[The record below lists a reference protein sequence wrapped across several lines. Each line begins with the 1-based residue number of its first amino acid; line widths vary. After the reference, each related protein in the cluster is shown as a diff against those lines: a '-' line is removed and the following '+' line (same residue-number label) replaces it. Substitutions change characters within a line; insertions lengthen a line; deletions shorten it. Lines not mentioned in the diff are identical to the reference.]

1 MIGLGRN
8 AAYDAA
14 KAGKIPVL
22 EFGSLKIVPRV
33 DGIGFMLRG
42 TSLTSVDLDHCLD
55 QQGRPSAWAETWLE
69 TMHGAY
75 VERTP
80 SGEGLR
86 IIGVG
91 GGERLQRRWTIK
103 DAPHPEAAIE
113 IYRTCER

>member
-1 MIGLGRN
+1 
-8 AAYDAA
+8 
-14 KAGKIPVL
+14 
-22 EFGSLKIVPRV
+22 
-33 DGIGFMLRG
+33 
-42 TSLTSVDLDHCLD
+42 
-55 QQGRPSAWAETWLE
+55 
-69 TMHGAY
+69 MHGAY

-113 IYRTCER
+113 IYRNCERYITITGAQIGGGTELQPIDDTTSTGPT